1 MPHTRLKLGILID
14 HYTIPAWA
22 WEMLSLILKEDLAE
36 IDLILI
42 NQSPKASGTKSS
54 FLYRVYSKLD
64 RAFFKVNRN
73 AFDRKDIRE
82 LPGLN
87 AELIRLKPIQ
97 KKYSDWF
104 ESSELTRII
113 ERKPDILIRLGFR
126 ILKGD
131 ILKIPAL
138 GVWSFHH
145 GDNLVNRGGPP
156 CFWEVLKGWET
167 TGSVL
172 QILSE
177 KLDDGKVIYRSWSRT
192 DPLSVHRN
200 ANKVYWKSLYF
211 IPRNLERINQVG
223 IAQWK
228 VECEKWEANSTND
241 VTLKPPGN
249 LEMVGLGLSHLAKTL
264 KRKIKE
270 NLNKE
275 VWQIWLGSNAGN
287 SIADLKSLKLLP
299 NPKGSYL
306 ADPFLVEEQGAT
318 YLFVEQFDYAKRKG
332 FISFAR
338 LTKRKAFE
346 FELALEEDF
355 HLSYPFLF
363 KEDGKWYMLV
373 ESSSSKSLRLYV
385 ANEFP
390 SKWKLAKTW
399 FEGKEMYDPTI
410 VKKDGLFWLFVNEK
424 PHSGASSFDE
434 LCLYYSEDLLTG
446 DWISH
451 PLNPIVSDV
460 RSSRPAGNLFI
471 ENGTWF
477 RPAQDS
483 AKHYGHHIRIQKIV
497 FWDKENYS
505 EQTFKIISADWSPG
519 LMGTHT
525 INFSKNWLVLDSFK
539 R

>member
-1 MPHTRLKLGILID
+1 MQRPKLKIGVLID
-14 HYTIPAWA
+14 QFQIPSWA
-22 WEMLSLILKEDLAE
+22 WEMLSLILKKDLAE
-36 IDLILI
+36 IDFILI
-42 NQSPKASGTKSS
+42 NQSPKASGNKSS
-54 FLYRVYSKLD
+54 FLYRVFSKLD
-64 RAFFKVNRN
+64 RSFFKVDRN
-73 AFDRKDIRE
+73 AFDRKDLRE
-82 LPGLN
+82 IPGFN
-87 AELIRLKPIQ
+87 ADFITVTPIQ
-97 KKYSDWF
+97 KKYSDSF
-104 ESSELTRII
+104 GSKDLDLIK

-131 ILKIPAL
+131 ILKIPTL
-138 GVWSFHH
+138 GVWSYHH

-156 CFWEVLKGWET
+156 CFWEVLNGWET

-172 QILSE
+172 HILSE

-228 VECEKWEANSTND
+228 LELDKWEADSMNEI
-241 VTLKPPGN
+241 TLKPPGN
-249 LEMVGLGLSHLAKTL
+249 LEMIGLGLSHLAKTL
-264 KRKIKE
+264 ERKVNE
-270 NLNKE
+270 SLNKE
-275 VWQIWLGSNAGN
+275 VWQIWLGSNTDN
-287 SIADLKSLKLLP
+287 TITDFKSLNKVSNP
-299 NPKGSYL
+299 NGSYL
-306 ADPFLVEEQGAT
+306 ADPFLVDDGGET
-318 YLFVEQFDYAKRKG
+318 YLFAEQFDYTKRKG
-332 FISFAR
+332 IISFAQ
-338 LTKRKAFE
+338 LSNGKVSE
-346 FELALEEDF
+346 FSPALVESF

-363 KEDGKWYMLV
+363 QEGEDWFMLV
-373 ESSSSKSLRLYV
+373 ESSTSKSLRLYI

-390 SKWKLAKTW
+390 RKWKLAKTW

-410 VKKDGLFWLFVNEK
+410 VKKDGLYWLFVNIK
-424 PHSGASSFDE
+424 PHPGASSFDE
-434 LCLYYSEDLLTG
+434 LCLYYSEDLLNG

-483 AKHYGHHIRIQKIV
+483 AKHYGHQIRIQEILQWNREKY
-497 FWDKENYS
+497 K
-505 EQTFKIISADWSPG
+505 EQTFKIISADWNPS
-519 LMGTHT
+519 LTGTHT
-525 INFSKNWLVLDSFK
+525 INFSKNWIVLDSFK

>member
-1 MPHTRLKLGILID
+1 MSHTRLKLGILID
-14 HYTIPAWA
+14 QYRIPAWA
-22 WEMLSLILKEDLAE
+22 WEMLSLIIKEDLAE

-54 FLYRVYSKLD
+54 FLYRVFSKLD
-64 RAFFKVNRN
+64 RTFFKVNRN
-73 AFDRKDIRE
+73 AFDRKDIRD

-87 AELIRLKPIQ
+87 AKLIPIKPIQ

-104 ESSELTRII
+104 ESSDLQRIK

-131 ILKIPAL
+131 ILKIPTL
-138 GVWSFHH
+138 GVWSYHH

-156 CFWEVLKGWET
+156 CFWEVVKGWEK

-223 IAQWK
+223 IAHWK
-228 VECEKWEANSTND
+228 VESEKWEANATTD

-249 LEMVGLGLSHLAKTL
+249 LEMIGLGLSHFAKTL
-264 KRKIKE
+264 KRKVYE
-270 NLNKE
+270 SLNNE

-287 SIADLKSLKLLP
+287 SIADLKSLNLVP

-306 ADPFLVEEQGAT
+306 ADPFLIEEEGEMYVFA
-318 YLFVEQFDYAKRKG
+318 EQFDYSKRKG
-332 FISFAR
+332 VISFAQ
-338 LTKRKAFE
+338 LSNGEVSE
-346 FELALEEDF
+346 FSLALEEAF

-363 KEDGKWYMLV
+363 QEKGEWFMMV
-373 ESSSSKSLRLYV
+373 ESSSSKSLRLYK
-385 ANEFP
+385 AKEFP
-390 SKWKLAKTW
+390 GKWELAKTW
-399 FEGKEMYDPTI
+399 FEGFEMYDPTI
-410 VKKDGLFWLFVNEK
+410 VKKDELFWLFVNVK
-424 PHSGASSFDE
+424 PHPVASSFDE
-434 LCLYYSEDLLTG
+434 LSLYYSEDLLAG
-446 DWISH
+446 DWIPH
-451 PLNPIVSDV
+451 PLNPIISDV
-460 RSSRPAGNLFI
+460 RSSRPAGNLFL
-471 ENGTWF
+471 ENGAWF

-483 AKHYGHHIRIQKIV
+483 AKHYGHQIRIQEIV
-497 FWDKENYS
+497 QWDRENYS
-505 EQTFKIISADWSPG
+505 EQTHKIISADWNPG

-525 INFSKNWLVLDSFK
+525 INFSKNWMVLDSFK